1 MNILF
6 VESDQVQEYNCSLWR
21 VVFPARSLRRAGYK
35 VETVRIEDWQNFN
48 EPYSKDADLII
59 VQRNLFAGVLNTV
72 LYWRAM
78 GKKVVVDLDDAYAFM
93 TEDTGSPS
101 YSFWRL
107 GRVQAEGGYREL
119 NPRPLQ
125 MLEWGVKLCDGVTS
139 PSKVICQDWSP
150 LNKTYW
156 FPNFIDHELYKMTD
170 VYKPKGN
177 IYFGWGGSM
186 THLVSWSKSGI
197 GKALAMVIREYPN
210 VHLIIIGD
218 DRVHK
223 AVPVPPG
230 HKVKF
235 DWVPHAIFSR
245 VLSRFDVGL
254 APLYGEYDR
263 RRSWLKSLE
272 FTTMGIPWIG
282 SDMEPNQEIP
292 TGRLV
297 NNTVDGWYDA
307 LVEYVKNISEKKEQ
321 AQSNIPLGI
330 ERSVWNNASTLMS
343 LFERILNETI

>member
-125 MLEWGVKLCDGVTS
+125 MLEWGG
-139 PSKVICQDWSP
+139 
-150 LNKTYW
+150 
-156 FPNFIDHELYKMTD
+156 
-170 VYKPKGN
+170 
-177 IYFGWGGSM
+177 
-186 THLVSWSKSGI
+186 
-197 GKALAMVIREYPN
+197 
-210 VHLIIIGD
+210 
-218 DRVHK
+218 
-223 AVPVPPG
+223 
-230 HKVKF
+230 
-235 DWVPHAIFSR
+235 
-245 VLSRFDVGL
+245 
-254 APLYGEYDR
+254 
-263 RRSWLKSLE
+263 
-272 FTTMGIPWIG
+272 
-282 SDMEPNQEIP
+282 
-292 TGRLV
+292 
-297 NNTVDGWYDA
+297 
-307 LVEYVKNISEKKEQ
+307 
-321 AQSNIPLGI
+321 
-330 ERSVWNNASTLMS
+330 
-343 LFERILNETI
+343 